1 MLLIKTSQMQLK
13 GEVVKRLTGKEKN
26 QKDRPQ
32 NFTESI
38 ESIRSAVLCP
48 ILNQTKSCV
57 KRVLL

>member
-1 MLLIKTSQMQLK
+1 MQLK
-13 GEVVKRLTGKEKN
+13 GEEVKRLTGKEKN
-26 QKDRPQ
+26 KKDRPQ

-48 ILNQTKSCV
+48 ILNQTKSRV